1 MDTKV
6 KGIIIKLSNYKEAD
20 KLASIFSFEQ
30 GIITAKFTGVK
41 KEKAKFKAV
50 AQPFCFADFVLNTK
64 AGTNTVTSANIID
77 NFFGITANYNKT
89 ICAYIVLDILQSILP
104 KQKEEPEIFVLTI
117 KALKDIEQ
125 KNEYISLIDFILQFI
140 KFSGM
145 QVEFDCNNTI
155 LLDKDTGNFTSQKSL
170 WTVPIDKK
178 VYNLLKQIND
188 SSEEDDKDAT
198 LEKTE
203 YPETV
208 LKQALRLTNN
218 IMLAKFG
225 VELKTFVYI

>member
-20 KLASIFSFEQ
+20 KLASIFSLEE

-64 AGTNTVTSANIID
+64 ADSNTVTSANIID
-77 NFFGITANYNKT
+77 NFFGITANYQKT

-104 KQKEEPEIFVLTI
+104 KQKTEQEIFVLTI

-125 KNEYISLIDFILQFI
+125 KNEYISLINFILQFI
-140 KFSGM
+140 NFSGM
-145 QVEFDCNNTI
+145 KVEFDCSGTI
-155 LLDKDTGNFTSQKSL
+155 LLDKDTGNFTSAKSL

-178 VYNLLKQIND
+178 VYNLLKVIND
-188 SSEEDDKDAT
+188 SGEENERDEV
-198 LEKTE
+198 LEKLE
-203 YPETV
+203 YSETI
-208 LKQALRLTNN
+208 LKQALRLTNS

-225 VELKTFVYI
+225 VELKTFEFV